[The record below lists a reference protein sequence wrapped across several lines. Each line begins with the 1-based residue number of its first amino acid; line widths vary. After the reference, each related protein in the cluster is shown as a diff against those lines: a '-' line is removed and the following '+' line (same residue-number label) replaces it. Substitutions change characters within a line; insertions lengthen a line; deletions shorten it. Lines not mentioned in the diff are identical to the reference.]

1 MMTENDEIQSIQIGE
16 YATVVSPI
24 DNTVNENQV
33 DGFYVKIQVIVFI
46 LLCLF
51 LLWQEVSCSCNT

>member
-16 YATVVSPI
+16 YATVVSPV
-24 DNTVNENQV
+24 DSTVNENQV

-51 LLWQEVSCSCNT
+51 LLWQEVS